1 MSDYAIKYQHVERWD
16 TDEVLYLK
24 DCKELIVQPKLDGTN
39 GVVTYVKE
47 YDELVVGS
55 RNRVLSVN
63 NDNQG
68 FAQYI
73 EENREKYLKYFRKH
87 PDEILYGEFL
97 INHIFRVKPE
107 YHNTFYVFDRY
118 DTKINKYIP
127 IDVTALAECD
137 IRFVPSKVISNENVE
152 ETVKSFNSDFG
163 KFLLED
169 SFEYGEGYVI
179 KNYDAVNKYGRQVWA
194 KILNEKPSIQ
204 GKDLFSGIRNKFF
217 TDAWI
222 DKETIKYVEKFPRE
236 FTETIEPTELFVYD
250 KYCNILISEFIKEEV
265 ANIVF
270 KFKYPKISFQELKV
284 FLSKILKEKIFKKW
298 ISEYHIIDF

>member
-1 MSDYAIKYQHVERWD
+1 MSDYTIKYQHVERWD

-24 DCKELIVQPKLDGTN
+24 ECKELIVQPKLDGTN

-68 FAQYI
+68 FAKYI

-87 PDEILYGEFL
+87 PNEILYGEFL
-97 INHIFRVKPE
+97 INHVFKVKPE
-107 YHNTFYVFDRY
+107 YHNTFYVFDRF

-127 IDVTALAECD
+127 IDESALAECD
-137 IRFVPSKVISNENVE
+137 ISFVPSKVISNVNVE
-152 ETVKSFNSDFG
+152 ETVKSLNSDFG

-236 FTETIEPTELFVYD
+236 FTETIEPTELFIYD
-250 KYCNILISEFIKEEV
+250 KYCNMLISEFIKEEV

-284 FLSKILKEKIFKKW
+284 FLSKILKESLKKRNY
-298 ISEYHIIDF
+298 ERE

>member
-1 MSDYAIKYQHVERWD
+1 MSDYAIKYQRVERWD

-97 INHIFRVKPE
+97 INHVFKVKPE

-127 IDVTALAECD
+127 IDESALAECG

-152 ETVKSFNSDFG
+152 ETVKSLNSDFG

-179 KNYDAVNKYGRQVWA
+179 KNYDAVNKYGRQTWA

-236 FTETIEPTELFVYD
+236 FTETIEPTELFIYD
-250 KYCNILISEFIKEEV
+250 KYCNMLISEFIKEEV

-284 FLSKILKEKIFKKW
+284 FLSKILKESLKKRDKRD
-298 ISEYHIIDF
+298 ERD

>member
-1 MSDYAIKYQHVERWD
+1 MSDYVIKYQHVERWD

-87 PDEILYGEFL
+87 PDDILYGEFL

-127 IDVTALAECD
+127 IDVTALAECG

-152 ETVKSFNSDFG
+152 ETVKSFNSNFG

-204 GKDLFSGIRNKFF
+204 GKDLFSEIRNKFF

-222 DKETIKYVEKFPRE
+222 EKETIKYVEKFPVE
-236 FTETIEPTELFVYD
+236 FTETLEPTEKFIYD

-284 FLSKILKEKIFKKW
+284 FLTKILKDSLKKRNY
-298 ISEYHIIDF
+298 ERE

>member
-87 PDEILYGEFL
+87 PDDILYGEFL
-97 INHIFRVKPE
+97 INHVMCL
-107 YHNTFYVFDRY
+107 
-118 DTKINKYIP
+118 
-127 IDVTALAECD
+127 IDMIL
-137 IRFVPSKVISNENVE
+137 RLISIY
-152 ETVKSFNSDFG
+152 
-163 KFLLED
+163 LLMLLHLR
-169 SFEYGEGYVI
+169 
-179 KNYDAVNKYGRQVWA
+179 NAV
-194 KILNEKPSIQ
+194 S
-204 GKDLFSGIRNKFF
+204 DLFQAK
-217 TDAWI
+217 
-222 DKETIKYVEKFPRE
+222 
-236 FTETIEPTELFVYD
+236 
-250 KYCNILISEFIKEEV
+250 
-265 ANIVF
+265 
-270 KFKYPKISFQELKV
+270 
-284 FLSKILKEKIFKKW
+284 
-298 ISEYHIIDF
+298 

>member
-107 YHNTFYVFDRY
+107 YHNTF
-118 DTKINKYIP
+118 
-127 IDVTALAECD
+127 
-137 IRFVPSKVISNENVE
+137 
-152 ETVKSFNSDFG
+152 
-163 KFLLED
+163 
-169 SFEYGEGYVI
+169 
-179 KNYDAVNKYGRQVWA
+179 
-194 KILNEKPSIQ
+194 
-204 GKDLFSGIRNKFF
+204 
-217 TDAWI
+217 
-222 DKETIKYVEKFPRE
+222 
-236 FTETIEPTELFVYD
+236 
-250 KYCNILISEFIKEEV
+250 
-265 ANIVF
+265 
-270 KFKYPKISFQELKV
+270 
-284 FLSKILKEKIFKKW
+284 
-298 ISEYHIIDF
+298 

>member
-1 MSDYAIKYQHVERWD
+1 MSDYPIKYQHVERWD

-87 PDEILYGEFL
+87 PDDILYGEFL
-97 INHIFRVKPE
+97 INHIFKVKPE

-127 IDVTALAECD
+127 IDESALAECD
-137 IRFVPSKVISNENVE
+137 INFVPSKVISNENVE

-204 GKDLFSGIRNKFF
+204 GKDLFSEIRNKFF

-222 DKETIKYVEKFPRE
+222 DKETIKYIEKFPRE
-236 FTETIEPTELFVYD
+236 FTETIEPTEKFIYD

-284 FLSKILKEKIFKKW
+284 FLSKILKDSLKKRNY
-298 ISEYHIIDF
+298 ERE

>member
-87 PDEILYGEFL
+87 PDDILYGEFL
-97 INHIFRVKPE
+97 INHVFKVKPE

-118 DTKINKYIP
+118 DTNRNIIILFMFL
-127 IDVTALAECD
+127 IDMIL
-137 IRFVPSKVISNENVE
+137 RLISIY
-152 ETVKSFNSDFG
+152 
-163 KFLLED
+163 LLMLLHLL
-169 SFEYGEGYVI
+169 
-179 KNYDAVNKYGRQVWA
+179 NAV
-194 KILNEKPSIQ
+194 S
-204 GKDLFSGIRNKFF
+204 DLFQAK
-217 TDAWI
+217 
-222 DKETIKYVEKFPRE
+222 
-236 FTETIEPTELFVYD
+236 
-250 KYCNILISEFIKEEV
+250 
-265 ANIVF
+265 
-270 KFKYPKISFQELKV
+270 
-284 FLSKILKEKIFKKW
+284 
-298 ISEYHIIDF
+298 

>member
-1 MSDYAIKYQHVERWD
+1 M
-16 TDEVLYLK
+16 
-24 DCKELIVQPKLDGTN
+24 
-39 GVVTYVKE
+39 
-47 YDELVVGS
+47 
-55 RNRVLSVN
+55 
-63 NDNQG
+63 
-68 FAQYI
+68 
-73 EENREKYLKYFRKH
+73 
-87 PDEILYGEFL
+87 YGEFL
-97 INHIFRVKPE
+97 INHIFKVKPE

-127 IDVTALAECD
+127 IDESALAECD
-137 IRFVPSKVISNENVE
+137 INFVPSKVISNENVE

-204 GKDLFSGIRNKFF
+204 GKDLFSEIRNKFF

-222 DKETIKYVEKFPRE
+222 DKETIKYVEKFPME
-236 FTETIEPTELFVYD
+236 FTETLEPTEKFIYD

-284 FLSKILKEKIFKKW
+284 FLSKILKDSLKKRNY
-298 ISEYHIIDF
+298 ERE

>member
-97 INHIFRVKPE
+97 INHVFKVKPE

-127 IDVTALAECD
+127 IDESALAECG

-152 ETVKSFNSDFG
+152 ETVKSLNSDFG
-163 KFLLED
+163 KF
-169 SFEYGEGYVI
+169 
-179 KNYDAVNKYGRQVWA
+179 
-194 KILNEKPSIQ
+194 
-204 GKDLFSGIRNKFF
+204 FF

-236 FTETIEPTELFVYD
+236 FTETIEPTELFIYD
-250 KYCNILISEFIKEEV
+250 KYCNMLISEFIKEEV

-284 FLSKILKEKIFKKW
+284 FLSKILKESLKKRDKRD
-298 ISEYHIIDF
+298 ERD

>member
-1 MSDYAIKYQHVERWD
+1 MSDYTIKYQHVERWD

-63 NDNQG
+63 DDNQG
-68 FAQYI
+68 FAKYI

-97 INHIFRVKPE
+97 INHVFRVKPE
-107 YHNTFYVFDRY
+107 YHNTFYVFDRF

-127 IDVTALAECD
+127 IDESALAECD
-137 IRFVPSKVISNENVE
+137 INFVPSKVISNENVE
-152 ETVKSFNSDFG
+152 ETVKSLNSDFG

-222 DKETIKYVEKFPRE
+222 EKETIKYVEKFPRE
-236 FTETIEPTELFVYD
+236 FTETIEPTELFIYN
-250 KYCNILISEFIKEEV
+250 KYCNMLISEFIKEEV

-284 FLSKILKEKIFKKW
+284 FLTKILKESLKKRNKRD
-298 ISEYHIIDF
+298 E

>member
-1 MSDYAIKYQHVERWD
+1 MSDYTIKYQHVERWD

-73 EENREKYLKYFRKH
+73 EENKEKYLKYFRKH

-97 INHIFRVKPE
+97 INHVFRVKPE

-127 IDVTALAECD
+127 IDESALAECD
-137 IRFVPSKVISNENVE
+137 INFVPSKVISNENVE

-222 DKETIKYVEKFPRE
+222 EKETIKYIEKFPRE
-236 FTETIEPTELFVYD
+236 FTETIEPTELFIYN
-250 KYCNILISEFIKEEV
+250 KYCNMLIREFIKEEV

-284 FLSKILKEKIFKKW
+284 FLSKILKESLKKRNKQD
-298 ISEYHIIDF
+298 E